1 MNLHDRYKGILFML
15 LAGLGFSLMG
25 GSAKLLKGTFNAGQ
39 LVFFRNLIGAVG
51 LTAAFIAKPPVSRGG
66 KFHWLIFRG
75 FMGTV
80 ALYTLLYCIL
90 HLPLSTAMTYNLT
103 SAVFIALFSFLLFK
117 EYHGPAVLVAVVVG
131 FIGMLLVYKPN
142 MHYPWFYHAVGLLS
156 GIISAIAYI
165 TLGKLAPYYDA
176 RVIVSSFIFCGL
188 VIPSLLMVVGR
199 LLHLPYDD
207 FFFIRWTWPEGVQW
221 IYILWLG
228 LAALF
233 GQYFVTKAYGAD
245 KAGIVSVFGYSN
257 IIFSVFIGLTLGD
270 PFPGVM
276 SWAGIC
282 CIILSGAL
290 ISVVKRGARLDS

>member
-103 SAVFIALFSFLLFK
+103 SAIFIALFSFLLFK

-176 RVIVSSFIFCGL
+176 RVIVSSFIFFGL
-188 VIPSLLMVVGR
+188 FIPSLLMAVGR

-270 PFPGVM
+270 PFPDLI

-282 CIILSGAL
+282 CIILSGAI
-290 ISVVKRGARLDS
+290 ISVVKRGATLDS